1 MPNLVVGSLAD
12 LTHTRYVIHLSDGKR
27 LVLFRL
33 PTIEGSGG
41 RAKAKNDSNDG
52 WSYYAMEAECPHAG
66 GPMQDAHVDIED
78 SAYIAS
84 CPWHAYDF
92 NVETGESSVG
102 IKACTFPI
110 DVRRDAV
117 ILTYPGD
124 VCVSK
129 LEPVSETIKLKSAC
143 SEPTVPAEAAPAK
156 AQYLDDNATLC
167 DWCTHIL
174 NTGNAEHK
182 IELTAHLFSIFTKRE
197 RTSSP
202 MTIIGSTPSVLPAT
216 PPRDKLVE
224 VEPKNMPNNGRG
236 GTLKSRIAMLHAL
249 ANIEQWA
256 IDLAIDIC
264 VRFAEFQTSPQ
275 ASESARQLPRT
286 FFHDWL
292 KVANDEAKH
301 FSLLRTRLEEMGSYF
316 GALPVHHGLWESATK
331 TAHDLRARISIIAL
345 VHEARGLDVNPMT
358 IAKFRNARDD
368 ESVKALEVIH
378 NDEITH
384 VTTGHRWLTWICQE
398 EKTDPVDV
406 FRSNVRKYFV
416 GGLKEPFN
424 REDRAMAGL
433 DARYYDNL
441 GISTRPGAG
450 SPVAAMSKPRYIH
463 TGRRSY
469 NYSRMS
475 SMDPRE
481 GSHTVGRWPM
491 ASFPWGNA
499 RILSAYARSSGG
511 TSSSR
516 FMSTSRATNG
526 TTCASRTVGPIL
538 SPKIQVPP
546 WLYLL
551 RSSTTSSKKS
561 TELRVMLRPADMFIA
576 TSSLCF
582 IWLFSSAFI
591 PTVQRQRRTSHVY
604 TPGPCGGRV

>member
-1 MPNLVVGSLAD
+1 MPKLSLGLLPE

-33 PTIEGSGG
+33 PSIDAG
-41 RAKAKNDSNDG
+41 RRSKASNESSDG

-66 GPMQDAHVDIED
+66 GPMEDAQVDIED

-110 DVRRDAV
+110 DVD
-117 ILTYPGD
+117 GD
-124 VCVSK
+124 DVFLSYGAEGISIARM
-129 LEPVSETIKLKSAC
+129 EPVSEAIKLKTPC
-143 SEPTVPAEAAPAK
+143 SDSAAPAETEQSTTPPAT
-156 AQYLDDNATLC
+156 AQYLDENATLC
-167 DWCTHIL
+167 DWCAHIL
-174 NTGNAEHK
+174 NTSNSEHK
-182 IELTAHLFSIFTKRE
+182 IELTAHLFSEFTKRE
-197 RTSSP
+197 GTSSP
-202 MTIIGSTPSVLPAT
+202 MTIIGPTRASLPPT
-216 PPRDKLVE
+216 PPREKLVE
-224 VEPKNMPNNGRG
+224 VRPGAMQKPGRG

-264 VRFAEFQTSPQ
+264 VRFAEFQTSPE
-275 ASESARQLPRT
+275 ASESARNLPRT

-398 EKTDPVDV
+398 EKTDPVEV

-424 REDRAMAGL
+424 RDARAMAGM
-433 DARYYDNL
+433 DGRYYDHL
-441 GISTRPGAG
+441 
-450 SPVAAMSKPRYIH
+450 
-463 TGRRSY
+463 
-469 NYSRMS
+469 
-475 SMDPRE
+475 
-481 GSHTVGRWPM
+481 
-491 ASFPWGNA
+491 
-499 RILSAYARSSGG
+499 
-511 TSSSR
+511 
-516 FMSTSRATNG
+516 
-526 TTCASRTVGPIL
+526 
-538 SPKIQVPP
+538 
-546 WLYLL
+546 
-551 RSSTTSSKKS
+551 
-561 TELRVMLRPADMFIA
+561 
-576 TSSLCF
+576 
-582 IWLFSSAFI
+582 
-591 PTVQRQRRTSHVY
+591 VY
-604 TPGPCGGRV
+604 